1 MVDLMYDDIIVGA
14 GSAGAVIAARLSEDP
29 NRRVLLLEAG
39 PDYPS
44 IAETPPSVLTGH
56 RHDPLSHDWG
66 FMAEPGR
73 RVPYPRGKLTGG
85 SSAINASAAVRGRPA
100 DYDDWAA
107 LGNPEWSW
115 DRVLPA
121 FCRLED
127 DPDMPAPYH
136 GVGGPIPIRR
146 VREDELLPVQR
157 AFIDACRA
165 LGFPEIADHNA
176 PDATGVG
183 PVPLNV
189 RNGVRVSTAIA
200 YLQPAR
206 GRPNLTVRPR
216 CLVDRVLLDGNR
228 AIGLVIER

>member
-1 MVDLMYDDIIVGA
+1 
-14 GSAGAVIAARLSEDP
+14 
-29 NRRVLLLEAG
+29 
-39 PDYPS
+39 
-44 IAETPPSVLTGH
+44 
-56 RHDPLSHDWG
+56 
-66 FMAEPGR
+66 
-73 RVPYPRGKLTGG
+73 
-85 SSAINASAAVRGRPA
+85 
-100 DYDDWAA
+100 
-107 LGNPEWSW
+107 
-115 DRVLPA
+115 
-121 FCRLED
+121 
-127 DPDMPAPYH
+127 
-136 GVGGPIPIRR
+136 